1 MAGRP
6 AAPRFI
12 VPEGDIL
19 DDNAILNE
27 NYNIT
32 LLAPDSPVALQL
44 RAPPKYAQE
53 PLRTGHI
60 TLEV

>member
-1 MAGRP
+1 MAGRS

-27 NYNIT
+27 KHGRWY
-32 LLAPDSPVALQL
+32 P
-44 RAPPKYAQE
+44 R
-53 PLRTGHI
+53 
-60 TLEV
+60 

>member
-19 DDNAILNE
+19 DDNPILNE
-27 NYNIT
+27 NYNII
-32 LLAPDSPVALQL
+32 LLACELHRVRDTQL
-44 RAPPKYAQE
+44 LPCCCPGPYQSYSE
-53 PLRTGHI
+53 I
-60 TLEV
+60 IN

>member
-12 VPEGDIL
+12 VPEGNIL

-27 NYNIT
+27 KH
-32 LLAPDSPVALQL
+32 V
-44 RAPPKYAQE
+44 
-53 PLRTGHI
+53 
-60 TLEV
+60 